1 MSVTPSADPHLVFGF
16 DLGSNSIG
24 WAVLE
29 ENPAGQAQ
37 ALRDMG
43 VRIFPKA
50 VEEKTPTPK
59 NHKRRQM
66 RLARRV
72 LERRAR
78 RRRRLQNYLIL
89 LGLLPDSVHDVRER
103 ERVLNTLG
111 DPYALRAQALDQAL
125 SAHQLGRVIAHLGM
139 RRGFQSNRKT
149 LLSDMLDDPDVQDML
164 AELEQE
170 DPQGHAA
177 SERERIKEEGQFK
190 QAISALQA
198 DIHQAGCRTL
208 GQYLASLPSA
218 QRKRGRRIGRDMIRD
233 ELRAILAAQR
243 PHHAGLDDA
252 VCEEIERIIF
262 HQRPLRWD
270 RASIG
275 ACSLEKHRQRAAM
288 ARLEYQEFRLLQDI
302 NHLRYDRPCSHPD
315 TGEILGLNLALTEQD
330 RTRLLDKLAS
340 QQDMSWSA
348 VKKLLGL
355 DKTITLNLEAGSKK
369 GLPGNRTASK
379 LANTLGADAWRALGA
394 SGQAELVEDLLKF
407 EKKSALKKRLM
418 THWALPARTAI
429 ALATLE
435 LEPGHANLSLKAI
448 RRLLPFMRQGMRY
461 DQAREA
467 AGYGYSRTPSDGLE
481 RLPRPDDL
489 RNPVV
494 NRALHEFRRVCN
506 ALLAEYGRPHAI
518 RIELPREL
526 AMGGKRKAEYEKQQ
540 KRNQKANEDANTQ
553 YQTIRQANPQL
564 GLAERVGRL
573 EQLKYRLWR
582 DQNERCLYSDKPI
595 SMTELFSAEVEVDHI
610 LPYSRTVD
618 DSYMNKA
625 LVMASENRFKGNRT
639 PYEAYSGQP
648 ERWERMVQCAR
659 QQPPAK
665 RERLLR
671 QELSGVDDFIN
682 NQLTDT
688 AYLSRQ
694 VLAYVQLLGSA
705 VDVSVSKGVL
715 TAWLRRRWGLNPLLG
730 GGEKNRADHRHHAVD
745 AAVIACVNRSL
756 YQKLV
761 KLMREPGARLERIA
775 LDAPFAHYRD
785 SLAAHL
791 DRLCVS
797 HAPLRKLSGALHEET
812 AYGLRRMHDGSMC
825 IVYRKQL
832 AINSQALKLNNLVDD
847 GLRRQLQEHLARFG
861 GNLKLAFSEH
871 NLPVLHAGCA
881 PIRHARFF
889 SGKYK
894 KKYNASVFL
903 SLNNQQG
910 SVSKHLPYD
919 NNHHVEILRDCAS
932 GKVKGVFVTMWE
944 AAQRAHRHK
953 QPLVQ
958 TNHGPGKVFLMALHI
973 GDMVALKK
981 NNKKSIYRVQNLDS
995 SNQKISLLCQYAA
1008 SSKADSA
1015 LLHTT
1020 VAKLMQT
1027 YEMTP
1032 LRINVL
1038 GKPLS

>member
-111 DPYALRAQALDQAL
+111 DPYALRAQALEQAL

-355 DKTITLNLEAGSKK
+355 DTTITLNLEAGSKK

-418 THWALPARTAI
+418 SHWALPARTAI

-659 QQPPAK
+659 HLPLAK

-812 AYGLRRMHDGSMC
+812 VYAVQRGPQGEPRV
-825 IVYRKQL
+825 VYRKPL
-832 AINSQALKLNNLVDD
+832 DASLKLDKLVDD
-847 GLRRQLQEHLARFG
+847 GLRRQLQDHLARF
-861 GNLKLAFSEH
+861 NNHAKQAFAPE
-871 NLPVLHAGCA
+871 NLPVLHPGHGPVRRVRVVAA
-881 PIRHARFF
+881 NSFNPR
-889 SGKYK
+889 S
-894 KKYNASVFL
+894 FL
-903 SLNNQQG
+903 SLPDRQG
-910 SVSKHLPYD
+910 QLRKHLPFGS
-919 NNHHVEILRDCAS
+919 NHHVEILRDRAS
-932 GKVKGVFVTMWE
+932 GKVESVFVTMWE
-944 AAQRAHRHK
+944 AAQRAHQH
-953 QPLVQ
+953 QQALVQ
-958 TNHGPGKVFLMALHI
+958 TKHGADKVFLMALHI
-973 GDMVALKK
+973 NDLVLIQQGERQV
-981 NNKKSIYRVQNLDS
+981 IYRVQNLDPGGKRLMLRHHCAATLD
-995 SNQKISLLCQYAA
+995 NKQEELLISLSRLVDECAG
-1008 SSKADSA
+1008 K
-1015 LLHTT
+1015 
-1020 VAKLMQT
+1020 
-1027 YEMTP
+1027 P
-1032 LRINVL
+1032 LYLNVL
-1038 GKPLS
+1038 GKPLP